1 MPRKEQDNIN
11 DNSARIILLKDG
23 PHRGRYITHK
33 KPRKWY
39 SIEIGDTDTYAYYV
53 YDGELKSGSGKAKFI
68 LYLYRFQQ
76 IDGPNT
82 SMANLRREWK
92 RDGRKYD
99 LEKV

>member
-11 DNSARIILLKDG
+11 DNSARMLLFKDG
-23 PHRGRYITHK
+23 PHRGRYITHH

-53 YDGELKSGSGKAKFI
+53 YAGELKSGHGKSKFI
-68 LYLYRFQQ
+68 LYLYTFQQ

-82 SMANLRREWK
+82 AMANLKREWK
-92 RDGRKYD
+92 RDGKKYD
-99 LEKV
+99 LEKA